1 MPNTKKNNQNIKTEK
16 KYVPELSATTTFT
29 RDNVDSP
36 GEIRTL
42 VGGSKALYA

>member
-1 MPNTKKNNQNIKTEK
+1 MMQAVRNKLKQDIVVETMVTYQKSFRLQ
-16 KYVPELSATTTFT
+16 YGSG
-29 RDNVDSP
+29 SP